1 MVEIDKKLSD
11 SMQNLNKS
19 ADWQKIRDNFIIPM
33 MKELNCIYDD
43 ALDLKLPEGDFKAE
57 YLAKQKAYGKLETII
72 RKIDYYAPQ
81 SDRGHLIESFE

>member
-19 ADWQKIRDNFIIPM
+19 ADWQNIRDNFIIPM

-57 YLAKQKAYGKLETII
+57 YLAKQKAYGKLETILS
-72 RKIDYYAPQ
+72 KIDHYAP
-81 SDRGHLIESFE
+81 RENKEHLIESFE

>member
-19 ADWQKIRDNFIIPM
+19 ADWQNIRDNFIIPM

-57 YLAKQKAYGKLETII
+57 YLAKQKAYGKVETILS
-72 RKIDYYAPQ
+72 KINYYASPTQ
-81 SDRGHLIESFE
+81 RSHVIDSME